1 MCDVMMLVLVGG
13 VVAFAVGAGLIKV
26 SHYYSVRRSN
36 ALARFVLVDVKKLVD
51 DYTDNLMKKTVDM
64 TAEMAKKMQD
74 C

>member
-1 MCDVMMLVLVGG
+1 MCNAMMLVLVGG
-13 VVAFAVGAGLIKV
+13 AVVFAVGAGLIKV